1 MNNIKINIFIIFSL
15 ILLLTSCQGAK
26 EGLIGGKRDNTDE
39 FLVKKK
45 NPLVLPPEFSKLPK
59 PMNSKSEV
67 KRDNR
72 NEDTNLKKLIGAE
85 SGKATSNKNSK
96 GDNSLENSILKT
108 LNED

>member
-1 MNNIKINIFIIFSL
+1 
-15 ILLLTSCQGAK
+15 
-26 EGLIGGKRDNTDE
+26 
-39 FLVKKK
+39 
-45 NPLVLPPEFSKLPK
+45 
-59 PMNSKSEV
+59 MNSKSEV
-67 KRDNR
+67 KRDNT